1 MSPHLL
7 IIDGQEI
14 FADPASPWAS
24 PAWSQA
30 EANIVRLAK
39 RYPVIRTRWI
49 PAASPAG
56 SWRDY
61 FDQWPFAKVSFDH
74 PMLDL
79 VPALARLTGPII
91 DRETFSKWG
100 PELTG
105 LVGEHPRLILAGVS
119 TDCCVLSTA
128 LSAADA
134 GAYLTVVSDACAGS
148 TPDNHAAALAC
159 LGLYPPQITVMTTE
173 ELERSPVA

>member
-1 MSPHLL
+1 
-7 IIDGQEI
+7 
-14 FADPASPWAS
+14 
-24 PAWSQA
+24 
-30 EANIVRLAK
+30 
-39 RYPVIRTRWI
+39 
-49 PAASPAG
+49 
-56 SWRDY
+56 
-61 FDQWPFAKVSFDH
+61 
-74 PMLDL
+74 MLDL

-100 PELTG
+100 PELTT

-159 LGLYPPQITVMTTE
+159 LGLYPPQIRVMTTE